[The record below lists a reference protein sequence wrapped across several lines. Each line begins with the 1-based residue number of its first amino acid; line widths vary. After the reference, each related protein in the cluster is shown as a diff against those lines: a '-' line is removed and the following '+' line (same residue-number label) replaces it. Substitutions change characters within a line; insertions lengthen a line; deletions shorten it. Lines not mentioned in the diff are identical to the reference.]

1 MRSGTDYMENLNDGR
16 AVYLDGEL
24 VQDVTTHP
32 ALSEA
37 IGVIAETYERA
48 RDPSIGD
55 ITSYED
61 PETGERFSTAWKIP
75 RNRDD
80 LEARRKLHTFWAEP
94 SFGLMGRTPDHVA
107 SLLSAFAGAS
117 HVFAR
122 GGESFGQ
129 NVLAFYERARRED
142 LYLAYVIV
150 PPQVDRSKPAHQQP
164 EPFLYA
170 GVVREE
176 DGGIVVRGAQM
187 IGTSAV
193 MADYVLL
200 TYIVPLAPGDEDYAI
215 SCVVPIN
222 ASGLRIYP
230 RRPYSTTATSRY
242 DYPLS
247 TRFDEVDS
255 LLVFDDVFVPWEHV
269 FVYRDV
275 GLTKAQF
282 FETGGHLLANFQA
295 LVRFAVKLRFAA
307 GLASRLAELHGLL
320 SLPPVQAQLGGD
332 IASICT
338 TMEAL
343 LLASEAACEIRD
355 GMARPNAKFLYT
367 GMSVQR
373 QSVVD
378 LMRGLRELAGGS
390 FIAVPSS
397 AKSFA
402 GAGAADV
409 RRYYR
414 SVSASAEERVK
425 LLKLLWDFVGTEFAG
440 RQLQY
445 EMFYSAPQHVADT
458 RIFHSY
464 SWADGRELVD
474 RCLAAYELN
483 AEDQQ
488 KDLVS

>member
-1 MRSGTDYMENLNDGR
+1 MRRGAKYVESLNDGR

-24 VQDVTTHP
+24 VRDVTTHP
-32 ALSEA
+32 AFVEA
-37 IGVIAETYERA
+37 IRVIAETYDRA
-48 RDPSIGD
+48 QDPELAD
-55 ITSYED
+55 VVSYED
-61 PETGERFSTAWKIP
+61 ADTGERHSTAWLIP
-75 RNRDD
+75 RDRDD

-107 SLLSAFAGAS
+107 SLLAGFAGAS
-117 HVFAR
+117 HVFGR
-122 GGESFGQ
+122 GGEGFER
-129 NVLAFYERARRED
+129 NVRAFYERARRED

-170 GVVREE
+170 GVVREQ

-193 MADYVLL
+193 MADAVLL
-200 TYIVPLAPGDEDYAI
+200 TSIVPLAPGDEDYAI

-222 ASGLRIYP
+222 APGLRVYP

-247 TRFDEVDS
+247 TRFDEVDA

-269 FVYRDV
+269 FVYRDI

-282 FETGGHLLANFQA
+282 FETGAHLLANFQA
-295 LVRFAVKLRFAA
+295 LSRFVVKLSFAA

-320 SLPPVQAQLGGD
+320 SLPPVQAQLGGE
-332 IASICT
+332 IASVCT

-343 LLASEAACEIRD
+343 LLSAEVACEVRD
-355 GMARPNAKFLYT
+355 GMARPNPKFLYT

-373 QSVVD
+373 RSVVD

-397 AKSFA
+397 AASFA
-402 GAGAADV
+402 GAGADDA
-409 RRYYR
+409 RRYYQ
-414 SVSASAEERVK
+414 SVSAPAEERVK

-445 EMFYSAPQHVADT
+445 EMFYSAAQHVADA

-464 SWADGRELVD
+464 DWADGRELVD
-474 RCLAAYELN
+474 RCLADYGL
-483 AEDQQ
+483 
-488 KDLVS
+488 SSP